1 MVCEFTLWFE
11 FMLDEQMGDFVRLI
25 WLDIKNYPFDSKINQ
40 HVISFDNIT
49 AESFIK
55 IIAIKKMITSLKS
68 FDV

>member
-1 MVCEFTLWFE
+1 
-11 FMLDEQMGDFVRLI
+11 MG
-25 WLDIKNYPFDSKINQ
+25 YKINQ

-68 FDV
+68 FDF